1 MDPESKRF
9 MWTAIKR
16 YKKNSAIILTTH
28 SMDEAE
34 SLADNLIIMKSGH
47 FVANGNIN
55 DIKSK
60 YSKGIYID
68 IMLKTRNIEVLK
80 EECKKLELTF
90 SQVNKTE
97 AKSI

>member
-9 MWTAIKR
+9 MWSAIKQ

-47 FVANGNIN
+47 FVTNGNIN
-55 DIKSK
+55 
-60 YSKGIYID
+60 
-68 IMLKTRNIEVLK
+68 
-80 EECKKLELTF
+80 
-90 SQVNKTE
+90 
-97 AKSI
+97 

>member
-9 MWTAIKR
+9 MWSAIKK

-47 FVANGNIN
+47 FVTNGNIN
-55 DIKSK
+55 YIKNK
-60 YSKGIYID
+60 YSSGIYID
-68 IMLKTRNIEVLK
+68 IMLKNRNIDTLK
-80 EECKKLELTF
+80 E
-90 SQVNKTE
+90 
-97 AKSI
+97 